1 MFVLMKK
8 IIVLLF
14 ISFNA
19 FAQHPDWLMAD
30 SNDVYTSFKYV
41 KYDSLK
47 LELSQPDNQ
56 YFIKEFDKKFGAN
69 FNKKVQYELLLTAN
83 IDQLEMDLYD
93 QRKAQLD
100 FLKNSKASK
109 FLADH
114 LEKEIKYNYWHLIFA
129 YPIERGNQDQQL
141 KRVISLPSVV
151 ISGLKADFFKDQN
164 LIHVRTFRSL
174 LMNYLTYKNSE
185 EKDFVKYANQLQS
198 INDKAEYASKTFSGD
213 ILDYALAQLLINNKK
228 YLAVRTTR
236 NIAKNIKNN
245 DVRYI
250 FESKF
255 INEVM
260 AIEAIAVAQKK
271 EEDAKSAKKSAV
283 LFNDLEGKQFDFSKY
298 IGKVVYVDFWASWCG
313 PCKAEFP
320 HSKTMHEGLSE
331 ADKKKI
337 VFLYISIDDTEEK
350 WKNGIESN
358 DLGDFVNGW
367 VSPEW
372 SAKVSQQYMIRTI
385 PRYMIIDKTG
395 KIVSQDAKRP
405 SNPDTLGQ
413 LLELAK

>member
-19 FAQHPDWLMAD
+19 FAQLPNWLMAD

-47 LELSQPDNQ
+47 LELSQSDNQ
-56 YFIKEFDKKFGAN
+56 YFIKEFDKKFSAN
-69 FNKKVQYELLLTAN
+69 FNKNVQYELLLMAN

-129 YPIERGNQDQQL
+129 YPIERGNQDQKL

-151 ISGLKADFFKDQN
+151 ISGLKDEFLKDQS
-164 LIHVRTFRSL
+164 LIHVKSFRSL
-174 LMNYLTYKNSE
+174 LMYYLTYKNSE

-236 NIAKNIKNN
+236 SIAKNIKNN

-271 EEDAKSAKKSAV
+271 EEDAKSAQKSAV
-283 LFNDLEGKQFDFSKY
+283 QFNDLEGKQFDFSKY

-358 DLGDFVNGW
+358 GLGDFVNGW

-372 SAKVSQQYMIRTI
+372 SAKVSQQFMIRTI

>member
-19 FAQHPDWLMAD
+19 FAQLPDWLMAD

-129 YPIERGNQDQQL
+129 YPIERGNQDQKL

-151 ISGLKADFFKDQN
+151 ISGLKDEFLKDQS
-164 LIHVRTFRSL
+164 LIHVKSFRSL
-174 LMNYLTYKNSE
+174 LMYYLTYKNSE

-236 NIAKNIKNN
+236 SIAKNIKNN

-271 EEDAKSAKKSAV
+271 EEDAKSAQKSAV
-283 LFNDLEGKQFDFSKY
+283 QFNDLEGKQFDFSKY

-358 DLGDFVNGW
+358 GLGDFVNGW

-372 SAKVSQQYMIRTI
+372 SAKVSQQFMIRTI

>member
-1 MFVLMKK
+1 MKK

-19 FAQHPDWLMAD
+19 FAQFPDWLMAD
-30 SNDVYTSFKYV
+30 SNDVYTSFKYTQ
-41 KYDSLK
+41 YDTLK
-47 LELSQPDNQ
+47 LELSKPENQ
-56 YFIKEFDKKFGAN
+56 EFIKEFDKKFGTN
-69 FNKKVQYELLLTAN
+69 FNKKVQYDLLLKAN

-93 QRKAQLD
+93 QRKAQID
-100 FLKNSKASK
+100 FLKKSKISK
-109 FLADH
+109 FLSEH
-114 LEKEIKYNYWHLIFA
+114 LEQEIKYNYWHLIFA

-151 ISGLKADFFKDQN
+151 ISGLKADLLKDQT
-164 LIHVRTFRSL
+164 LIHVKTFRTL
-174 LMNYLTYKNSE
+174 LLYFLTYKNSE

-228 YLAVRTTR
+228 YLTGRTAR

-245 DVRYI
+245 DVRYL

-260 AIEAIAVAQKK
+260 AIEAIALTQKK
-271 EEDAKSAKKSAV
+271 EEDAKAAKKSAV
-283 LFNDLEGKQFDFSKY
+283 QFTDLEGKAFDFSKY

-337 VFLYISIDDTEEK
+337 VFLYISIDDTEDK

-358 DLGDFVNGW
+358 GLGDFVNGW

-405 SNPDTLGQ
+405 SNPDTIGQ